1 MALIQTVAMEDA
13 EGKVK
18 EVYDQLMETARVI
31 PRPMQMMSASP
42 ELLAIQI
49 QSLGHYFRHPTLG
62 FALLAHIRLLVA
74 HHFKY
79 PYCVEFNSS
88 LLQMLT
94 DITDEQLDA
103 VMADPAVAPLEDRDK
118 AMLLF
123 VMKSIITPDA
133 VKQTDVNTLKEMDW
147 TEKDIFEAAHHGADM
162 VRHGTLFKAFKIAEE

>member
-1 MALIQTVAMEDA
+1 MALIQSVAAEEA

-18 EVYDQLMETARVI
+18 EVYDQLMETTRVI
-31 PRPMQMMSASP
+31 PRPMQMMSVSP
-42 ELLAIQI
+42 GLLAIQA

-62 FALLAHIRLLVA
+62 FDLLAHIRLLVS
-74 HHFKY
+74 HHFNY

-94 DITDEQLDA
+94 EITDEQLEA
-103 VMADPAVAPLEDRDK
+103 VKADPSAAPLKDRDK

-123 VMKSIITPDA
+123 VLKSVKTPD
-133 VKQTDVNTLKEMDW
+133 DVGKADIDVLKAMEW

-162 VRHGTLFKAFKIAEE
+162 IRHGTLFKTFKMAEL

>member
-18 EVYDQLMETARVI
+18 EVYETLMDTARVI

-42 ELLAIQI
+42 DLLAIQI

-62 FALLAHIRLLVA
+62 FSLLAHIRLLVA
-74 HHFKY
+74 HHFNY

-88 LLQMLT
+88 MLQMLT

-103 VMADPAVAPLEDRDK
+103 VKADPSTAPLEDRDK

-123 VMKSIITPDA
+123 VLKCVITPEA
-133 VKQTDVNTLKEMDW
+133 VEQGDVDVLKKKDW
-147 TEKDIFEAAHHGADM
+147 TEKDIFEASHHGADM
-162 VRHGTLFKAFKIAEE
+162 VRHGILFKAFKIADD

>member
-18 EVYDQLMETARVI
+18 EVYEKLMETARAI

-42 ELLAIQI
+42 DLLAIQI

-62 FALLAHIRLLVA
+62 FSLLAHIRMLVA
-74 HHFKY
+74 HHFNY

-88 LLQMLT
+88 LLQMLS

-103 VMADPAVAPLEDRDK
+103 VKADPAVASLEDKDK
-118 AMLLF
+118 ALLLF
-123 VMKSIITPDA
+123 VLKCVITPDA
-133 VKQTDVNTLKEMDW
+133 VEQDDVDALKKKDW
-147 TEKDIFEAAHHGADM
+147 TEKDIFEASHHGADM
-162 VRHGTLFKAFKIAEE
+162 VRHGILFKAFKIADD

>member
-18 EVYDQLMETARVI
+18 DVYEKLMDTARVI

-42 ELLAIQI
+42 DLLAIQI

-62 FALLAHIRLLVA
+62 FSLLAHIRLLVA
-74 HHFKY
+74 HHFNY

-88 LLQMLT
+88 MLQMLT

-103 VMADPAVAPLEDRDK
+103 VKADPTTAPLEDRDK
-118 AMLLF
+118 ALLLF
-123 VMKSIITPDA
+123 VLKCVITPEAVEHGDVDA
-133 VKQTDVNTLKEMDW
+133 LKKMDW
-147 TEKDIFEAAHHGADM
+147 TEKDIFEASHHGADM
-162 VRHGTLFKAFKIAEE
+162 VRHGILFKAFKIADD

>member
-1 MALIQTVAMEDA
+1 MALIKTVAVADA

-18 EVYDQLMETARVI
+18 EVYDRLMETARTV

-42 ELLAIQI
+42 DLLAIQI

-62 FALLAHIRLLVA
+62 FSLLAHIRLLVA
-74 HHFKY
+74 HHFNY

-94 DITDEQLDA
+94 DMTDEQLEA
-103 VMADPAVAPLEDRDK
+103 VKADPAAAPLDEKDK

-123 VMKSIITPDA
+123 VLKCVLSPDETG
-133 VKQTDVNTLKEMDW
+133 QGDVDVLKKMDW

-162 VRHGTLFKAFKIAEE
+162 VRHGTLFKAFKIAED